1 MRLLMTSTLLA
12 AAVPAPLP
20 YPFEFGTDPQ
30 AVAPA
35 APERVAPVTPV
46 AAVTPAPAT
55 PQTPPTPPAPV
66 VAPTPAPRQPRPT
79 PAPAVAP
86 TPEPAPAPRPLGQL
100 VNVVVDVVITDQPA
114 SGAAVSQTISATA
127 ADGMNA
133 NVRNSADVKVGDR
146 YQPTQLSLDIRPRL
160 DGGRI
165 RLEVGLEYTL
175 FEAAA
180 ATRGPGAEPES
191 VANAGRVR
199 LTQSIVLESG
209 KPLIISKSTAPG
221 TQRTVT
227 VEVKATALK

>member
-1 MRLLMTSTLLA
+1 
-12 AAVPAPLP
+12 
-20 YPFEFGTDPQ
+20 
-30 AVAPA
+30 
-35 APERVAPVTPV
+35 
-46 AAVTPAPAT
+46 
-55 PQTPPTPPAPV
+55 
-66 VAPTPAPRQPRPT
+66 
-79 PAPAVAP
+79 
-86 TPEPAPAPRPLGQL
+86 L

-114 SGAAVSQTISATA
+114 SGTAVSQTISATA

-160 DGGRI
+160 DGTRI

-209 KPLIISKSTAPG
+209 KPLLISKSTAPG

-227 VEVKATALK
+227 VEVKATALR